1 MARSRERK
9 TLSESPE
16 VQIEVQQLDAMRS
29 LRLLHRLTK
38 IVAPAVARLGGGK
51 SLMEMDVGAL
61 GGAADALF
69 ANFSEQDLEEITK
82 TLLSDAVAR
91 ADGKELPCYPLGFGL
106 AFDGRPDLILKAL
119 MFALELNYG
128 PLFESA
134 RGLLGSRVA
143 LPQASA

>member
-1 MARSRERK
+1 MRTRERK

-38 IVAPAVARLGGGK
+38 IVAPAVARMSGGK

-82 TLLSDAVAR
+82 TLLADSVVR
-91 ADGKELPCYPLGFGL
+91 ADSREIPCYPVGFNL
-106 AFDGRPDLILKAL
+106 AFDGHPDLLLKAL
-119 MFALELNYG
+119 LFALEVNYKD
-128 PLFESA
+128 LFASA